1 MTEDGAVPGLNHAAT
16 KFQVTVPYRKKI
28 YQTRRARNKCF
39 KYELKTLPPVKKK
52 ICSLGTEI

>member
-1 MTEDGAVPGLNHAAT
+1 MPGLNHAAT
-16 KFQVTVPYRKKI
+16 KFQVTFPYRKQI

-52 ICSLGTEI
+52 ICLLGTEI